1 MTDANI
7 QLKEQIHWLKRYIDP
22 SSPNGLRR
30 TALYAGALLLLVVFG
45 VLLETVK
52 HTAHGALLDHTIQT
66 HVYSLRSSGLTVFFK
81 HVSELASVGGI
92 VLFFVLAS
100 AFLFKT
106 KHGKL
111 IPILVLVLALDGV
124 IVEVVKKLVARNRPT
139 DFTML
144 VHESSFSFPSGHT
157 MAATLGWGIVA
168 YFIARSCRSRSLRW
182 LTVIVY
188 AFLVLL
194 VGMSRVYLG
203 AHYPTDVLGSILLGG
218 GILALITAWLAD
230 HHKNLPGEVFSNT
243 VTKCFALAFALLL
256 VATLVVPSLFG

>member
-1 MTDANI
+1 MTDANT
-7 QLKEQIHWLKRYIDP
+7 QPKEQIHWLKRYIDP

-30 TALYAGALLLLVVFG
+30 TALYAGALLLLIVFG

-52 HTAHGALLDHTIQT
+52 HTAHGALLDHTM
-66 HVYSLRSSGLTVFFK
+66 
-81 HVSELASVGGI
+81 
-92 VLFFVLAS
+92 
-100 AFLFKT
+100 
-106 KHGKL
+106 